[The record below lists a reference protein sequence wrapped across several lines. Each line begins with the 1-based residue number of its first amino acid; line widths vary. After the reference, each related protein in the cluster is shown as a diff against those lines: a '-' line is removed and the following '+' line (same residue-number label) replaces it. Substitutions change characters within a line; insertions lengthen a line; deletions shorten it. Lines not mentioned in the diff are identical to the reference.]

1 MAPEKRDT
9 PFWYLRRTPARVQA
23 EIDEE
28 IEGHLQMRVDEL
40 QARGIPIE
48 DARREAVR
56 RFGNIESTRRY
67 CRNQD
72 ERRESA
78 MQRALTLQD
87 LGQDINI
94 SVRSLARAPILT
106 LTILL
111 TVGLG
116 IGATTVIFAAIEAAF
131 LRPLPY
137 ARPDTLVWIYTD
149 SPPFQFRFSAVD
161 YLALE
166 AQQTHFESIGAF
178 TDRTMTFTEGADAE
192 VLNGRAV
199 AWSYFRTLGIAPLLG
214 RDFRKL
220 DARPGTAPGVIVSHA
235 FWQQRLGSR
244 RDVLG
249 SPIRLDGAAYQLV
262 GVLPAR
268 TGPLERQRDFFLVT
282 QFSTPPRRGPFP
294 YWVVGR
300 LKNGVSHAAAA
311 SELRTINRRI
321 FPIWRSSYQDDR
333 ATWSLMDLKTRLV
346 GNTAATGGVAI
357 AAVALV
363 WLMACLNASN
373 LLIARLTS
381 RRRELAIRAALG
393 ASRAR
398 VMRFLLVESA
408 LLAAGAAAIGIAAA
422 RSGVGLVQR
431 IAAIY
436 FPFSQEIA
444 FDGAVVGVL
453 FAIVCF
459 SLLMF
464 GAIPSMQG
472 TAGPID
478 DSLRSAG
485 RSSTGSRSARR
496 LRHALVASQF
506 ALSTPLLIVAA
517 LLLVSLNHLKQV
529 DLGFDRTNMVTGSV
543 QLPAAL
549 YRDQAHVTSYWDELA
564 RRLSAVPGV
573 AAAAFADSLP
583 PETAYNINNFDLE
596 ERPTTGG
603 QSQPATPW
611 VAATPDYFRA
621 LGLKP
626 LEGRLLEERDA
637 QTENL
642 ESVVVDRAWA
652 NRFFPGASAIGKRFK
667 EGGCTACPWTTVVG
681 VVKDVKYSGLNQPDP
696 GTVYSPMAG
705 GLSRFVV
712 IRTRTDPRGVVPSLR
727 QAVRSLDPNVA
738 LTSLATADDLVA
750 QSLERPTS
758 LSILVGSFAIVALI
772 LSIVGI
778 YGVMSYYVMD
788 NRREISIRL
797 ALGGTAPDVL
807 RLVVGR
813 GMTVVVA
820 GLAIGIGLAFAST
833 RLLSTL
839 LFGVGAADPATLASV
854 SVSLLAIALAAC
866 LLPARQ
872 AVRLEPAAVL
882 RNE

>member
-1 MAPEKRDT
+1 MAPQKRDT
-9 PFWYLRRTPARVQA
+9 PFWYLRRTSARVQA

-28 IEGHLQMRVDEL
+28 IEGHLQMRIEEL

-78 MQRALTLQD
+78 MQRTLTLQD
-87 LGQDINI
+87 LGQDITT
-94 SVRSLARAPILT
+94 SLRSLARAPILT

-149 SPPFQFRFSAVD
+149 TPPFQFRFSAVD

-199 AWSYFRTLGIAPLLG
+199 SWSYFRTLGIAPLLG
-214 RDFRKL
+214 RDFTKL
-220 DARPGTAPGVIVSHA
+220 DATPGTAPGVIVSHA

-244 RDVLG
+244 RNVLG

-300 LKNGVSHAAAA
+300 LKNSVSHTAAA

-333 ATWSLMDLKTRLV
+333 ATWSLVDLKTRLV
-346 GNTAATGGVAI
+346 GDTAATGGVAI
-357 AAVALV
+357 AAVVLV

-408 LLAAGAAAIGIAAA
+408 LLATGAAAIGIAAA
-422 RSGVGLVQR
+422 WSGVGLVQR

-436 FPFSQEIA
+436 FPLSQEIA
-444 FDGAVVGVL
+444 FDGAVIGVL

-478 DSLRSAG
+478 DSLRSVG

-517 LLLVSLNHLKQV
+517 LLLVSLNQLKQV
-529 DLGFDRTNMVTGSV
+529 DLGFDRTHMVTGSV

-596 ERPTTGG
+596 ERPTTEG

-833 RLLSTL
+833 RLLATL
-839 LFGVGAADPATLASV
+839 LFGVGAADPGTLASV
-854 SVSLLAIALAAC
+854 SVSLLAIALVAC

-872 AVRLEPAAVL
+872 AVRFEPAAVL

>member
-1 MAPEKRDT
+1 MAPQKRER
-9 PFWYLRRTPARVQA
+9 PFWHLRRTPACVQA
-23 EIDEE
+23 EVDEE
-28 IEGHLQMRVDEL
+28 IQGHLQMRIDEL
-40 QARGIPIE
+40 HARGLSIE
-48 DARREAVR
+48 DARRDALR

-67 CRNQD
+67 CREQD
-72 ERRESA
+72 EHKESA

-87 LGQDINI
+87 LGQDITL
-94 SVRSLARAPILT
+94 SLRSLARAPILT

-149 SPPFQFRFSAVD
+149 TPPFQFRFSAVD
-161 YLALE
+161 YLALD
-166 AQQTHFESIGAF
+166 AQQTQFESVGAF
-178 TDRTMTFTEGADAE
+178 TDRAMTFTDGAGAE
-192 VLNGRAV
+192 VLKGRAV
-199 AWSYFRTLGIAPLLG
+199 SWSYFRTLGIAPVLG
-214 RDFRKL
+214 RDFTKL
-220 DARPGTAPGVIVSHA
+220 DARPGTTPGVIVSHA
-235 FWQQRLGSR
+235 FWEQRLGSR
-244 RDVLG
+244 RDAIG

-268 TGPLERQRDFFLVT
+268 VGPLERRRDFFLVT

-300 LKNGVSHAAAA
+300 LKTGVSHAAAA
-311 SELRTINRRI
+311 GELRTINRRI

-333 ATWSLMDLKTRLV
+333 ATWNLVDLKTRLV
-346 GNTAATGGVAI
+346 GDTTATGGVAI
-357 AAVALV
+357 AAVVLA

-373 LLIARLTS
+373 LLIARLTG

-398 VMRFLLVESA
+398 VLRFLLVESA
-408 LLAAGAAAIGIAAA
+408 LLASGAALIGIAVAQ
-422 RSGVGLVQR
+422 SGVGLVRR
-431 IAAIY
+431 IAAVY
-436 FPFSQEIA
+436 FPLSQEVV
-444 FDGAVVGVL
+444 FDATVIGVL
-453 FAIVCF
+453 LAIVCF

-472 TAGPID
+472 TNGPID

-496 LRHALVASQF
+496 VRHALVAVQF

-517 LLLVSLNHLKQV
+517 LLLVSVNHLKQV
-529 DLGFDRTNMVTGSV
+529 DLGFDRTNIVTGSV

-549 YRDQAHVTSYWDELA
+549 YRDQANVTSYWDELA
-564 RRLSAVPGV
+564 RRLSAMPGV
-573 AAAAFADSLP
+573 AVAAFADSLP
-583 PETAYNINNFDLE
+583 PDTAFNINNFELE
-596 ERPTTGG
+596 ERPTTEG

-621 LGLKP
+621 LDLKP

-637 QTENL
+637 QTQNL

-652 NRFFPGASAIGKRFK
+652 DRFFPGTSAVGKRFK
-667 EGGCTACPWTTVVG
+667 EGGCTECPWTTVVG
-681 VVKDVKYSGLNQPDP
+681 IVRNVKYSGLNQPDP

-712 IRTRTDPRGVVPSLR
+712 IRTRTEPRGVVPSLR
-727 QAVRSLDPNVA
+727 QVMRSLDANVA

-750 QSLERPTS
+750 QSLEHPAS
-758 LSILVGSFAIVALI
+758 LSILVGSFAVMALI

-778 YGVMSYYVMD
+778 YGVMSYYVTD
-788 NRREISIRL
+788 HSREISIRL

-820 GLAIGIGLAFAST
+820 GLAIGIGVAFAST
-833 RLLSTL
+833 RLLSAL
-839 LFGVGAADPATLASV
+839 LFGVGAADPATLAFV
-854 SVSLLAIALAAC
+854 SLSLLAVALLAC

>member
-1 MAPEKRDT
+1 MAPQKRDT
-9 PFWYLRRTPARVQA
+9 PFWYLRRTSARVQA

-28 IEGHLQMRVDEL
+28 IEGHLQMRIDEL

-87 LGQDINI
+87 LGQDITI
-94 SVRSLARAPILT
+94 SLRSLARAPILT

-149 SPPFQFRFSAVD
+149 TPPFQFRFSAVD

-199 AWSYFRTLGIAPLLG
+199 SWSYFRTLGIAPLLG
-214 RDFRKL
+214 RDFTQL

-235 FWQQRLGSR
+235 FWQERLGSR

-300 LKNGVSHAAAA
+300 LKNGVSQAAAA

-333 ATWSLMDLKTRLV
+333 ATWSLVDLKTRLV
-346 GNTAATGGVAI
+346 GDTAATGGVAI
-357 AAVALV
+357 AAVVLV

-408 LLAAGAAAIGIAAA
+408 LLATGAAAIGIAAA

-436 FPFSQEIA
+436 FPLSQEIA

-478 DSLRSAG
+478 DSLRSVG

-596 ERPTTGG
+596 ERPTTEG

-626 LEGRLLEERDA
+626 LEGRLLVERDA

-738 LTSLATADDLVA
+738 LTGVATADDLVA

-854 SVSLLAIALAAC
+854 SVSLLAIALVAC
-866 LLPARQ
+866 MLPARQ

>member
-1 MAPEKRDT
+1 MAPQKRDT
-9 PFWYLRRTPARVQA
+9 PFWYLRRTSARVQA

-28 IEGHLQMRVDEL
+28 IEGHLQMRIEEL

-78 MQRALTLQD
+78 MQRTLTLQD
-87 LGQDINI
+87 LGQDITT
-94 SVRSLARAPILT
+94 SLRSLARAPILT

-149 SPPFQFRFSAVD
+149 TPPFQFRFSAVD

-199 AWSYFRTLGIAPLLG
+199 SWSYFRTLGIAPLLG
-214 RDFRKL
+214 RDFTKL
-220 DARPGTAPGVIVSHA
+220 DATPGTAPGVIVSHA

-244 RDVLG
+244 RNVLG

-300 LKNGVSHAAAA
+300 LKNGVSHTAAA

-333 ATWSLMDLKTRLV
+333 ATWSLVDLKTRLV
-346 GNTAATGGVAI
+346 GDTAATGGVAI
-357 AAVALV
+357 AAVVLV

-408 LLAAGAAAIGIAAA
+408 LLATGAAAIGIAAA
-422 RSGVGLVQR
+422 WSGVGLVQR

-436 FPFSQEIA
+436 FPLSQEIA
-444 FDGAVVGVL
+444 FDGAVIGVL

-478 DSLRSAG
+478 DSLRSVG

-517 LLLVSLNHLKQV
+517 LLLVSLNQLKQV
-529 DLGFDRTNMVTGSV
+529 DLGFDRTHMVTGSV

-596 ERPTTGG
+596 ERPTTEG

-652 NRFFPGASAIGKRFK
+652 HRFFPGASAIGKRFK

>member
-1 MAPEKRDT
+1 
-9 PFWYLRRTPARVQA
+9 
-23 EIDEE
+23 
-28 IEGHLQMRVDEL
+28 
-40 QARGIPIE
+40 
-48 DARREAVR
+48 
-56 RFGNIESTRRY
+56 
-67 CRNQD
+67 
-72 ERRESA
+72 
-78 MQRALTLQD
+78 
-87 LGQDINI
+87 
-94 SVRSLARAPILT
+94 
-106 LTILL
+106 
-111 TVGLG
+111 
-116 IGATTVIFAAIEAAF
+116 
-131 LRPLPY
+131 
-137 ARPDTLVWIYTD
+137 
-149 SPPFQFRFSAVD
+149 
-161 YLALE
+161 
-166 AQQTHFESIGAF
+166 
-178 TDRTMTFTEGADAE
+178 
-192 VLNGRAV
+192 
-199 AWSYFRTLGIAPLLG
+199 
-214 RDFRKL
+214 
-220 DARPGTAPGVIVSHA
+220 VIVSHA

-300 LKNGVSHAAAA
+300 LKNGISHAAAT
-311 SELRTINRRI
+311 SELRSINRRI

-333 ATWSLMDLKTRLV
+333 ATWSLVDLKTRLV
-346 GNTAATGGVAI
+346 GDTAATGGVAI
-357 AAVALV
+357 AAVILV

-408 LLAAGAAAIGIAAA
+408 LLATGAAAIGVVAA
-422 RSGVGLVQR
+422 RSGVGIVQR

-436 FPFSQEIA
+436 FPLSQEIA
-444 FDGAVVGVL
+444 FDGAVIGVL

-464 GAIPSMQG
+464 GAIPSIQG

-478 DSLRSAG
+478 ESLRSVG
-485 RSSTGSRSARR
+485 PLSTGSRSARR
-496 LRHALVASQF
+496 LRHALVAAQF

-529 DLGFDRTNMVTGSV
+529 DLGFDRTKIVTGSV
-543 QLPAAL
+543 QLPSAL
-549 YRDQAHVTSYWDELA
+549 YRDQAQVTSYWDELA
-564 RRLSAVPGV
+564 RRLSAVPEV
-573 AAAAFADSLP
+573 AVAGFADSLP
-583 PETAYNINNFDLE
+583 PETAYNINNFELE
-596 ERPTTGG
+596 ERPTTQG

-637 QTENL
+637 QTGNL

-652 NRFFPGASAIGKRFK
+652 DRFFPGTSAIGKRFK
-667 EGGCTACPWTTVVG
+667 EGGCTKCPWTTVVG
-681 VVKDVKYSGLNQPDP
+681 VVRDVKYSGLNQPDP

-712 IRTRTDPRGVVPSLR
+712 IRTRTGLRSVVPSLR

-738 LTSLATADDLVA
+738 LTGLATADDLVA

-758 LSILVGSFAIVALI
+758 LSILVGSFAIVAII

-807 RLVVGR
+807 QLVVGR

-854 SVSLLAIALAAC
+854 SLSLLAVALVAC

>member
-94 SVRSLARAPILT
+94 SLRSLARAPILT

-611 VAATPDYFRA
+611 VAATPGYFHA

-652 NRFFPGASAIGKRFK
+652 HRFFPGASAIGKRFK